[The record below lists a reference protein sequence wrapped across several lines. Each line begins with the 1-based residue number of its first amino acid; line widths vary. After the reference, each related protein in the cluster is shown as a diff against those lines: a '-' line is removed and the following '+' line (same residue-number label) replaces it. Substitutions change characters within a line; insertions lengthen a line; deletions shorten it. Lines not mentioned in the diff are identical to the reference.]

1 MVALTIILSSGRLEG
16 KILKKMHERIIK
28 NFMDIIIMTE
38 LRNGSLSGYD
48 VISYIHNKFNLLV
61 SSGTVY
67 SLLYSLERSGLVEGI
82 WDERKRVYKLT
93 EKGEKTIDTL
103 LSASD
108 KIKGFMANVLKTQNI
123 PYFFT
128 SRVPNRNA
136 KKPLSCFSY
145 ERKMHWR
152 ARSSVRTEHRTF
164 KLASREIRGSRV
176 QFPSGPPLQKRIC
189 ADSNRQL
196 PSFSVLNYVVMYS
209 AQIPFLE

>member
-1 MVALTIILSSGRLEG
+1 MVALTIILSSGKLEG

-67 SLLYSLERSGLVEGI
+67 SLLYSLERNGLVEGT

-108 KIKGFMANVLKTQNI
+108 KIKGFMANILKAQNT
-123 PYFFT
+123 P
-128 SRVPNRNA
+128 
-136 KKPLSCFSY
+136 
-145 ERKMHWR
+145 
-152 ARSSVRTEHRTF
+152 
-164 KLASREIRGSRV
+164 
-176 QFPSGPPLQKRIC
+176 
-189 ADSNRQL
+189 
-196 PSFSVLNYVVMYS
+196 
-209 AQIPFLE
+209 

>member
-1 MVALTIILSSGRLEG
+1 MVALTIILSSGKLEG

-67 SLLYSLERSGLVEGI
+67 SLLYSLERSGLVEGT

-93 EKGEKTIDTL
+93 EKGEKTIETL

-108 KIKGFMANVLKTQNI
+108 KIKGFMANILKTQNT
-123 PYFFT
+123 P
-128 SRVPNRNA
+128 
-136 KKPLSCFSY
+136 
-145 ERKMHWR
+145 
-152 ARSSVRTEHRTF
+152 
-164 KLASREIRGSRV
+164 
-176 QFPSGPPLQKRIC
+176 
-189 ADSNRQL
+189 
-196 PSFSVLNYVVMYS
+196 
-209 AQIPFLE
+209 